1 MSVPR
6 GHGLPSSPWPSP
18 TAIPSVSGDGHLWR
32 SADIL
37 AARRRQ
43 LRNRIATGLGA
54 ATLLFMVFG
63 NALVGY
69 VTSLTGALRDERER
83 NVAMADSVRE
93 FKVALSA
100 QTQRDV
106 EVHTV
111 SRGTPALPLLGRVTS
126 KFASRRLH
134 PILQVWRPHRGID
147 IPAPTGTLVRP
158 VVAGRVLRVGRDWG
172 LGNFVEIEHS
182 SGMGGG
188 TVTTRY
194 AHLHRATVQRD
205 QWVDAET
212 SIGSVGATGLATAP
226 HLHYEIIVD
235 RRKWVDPLT
244 HELRTIEIVP
254 AALRRV
260 TSAPSLRDEE
270 GTQNT
275 PVSGRNGLSRN
286 TRAVERPAPRGAS
299 N

>member
-1 MSVPR
+1 M
-6 GHGLPSSPWPSP
+6 LPSTPWPSP
-18 TAIPSVSGDGHLWR
+18 TSIPTVGGDGHLWR
-32 SADIL
+32 ASDIQ

-54 ATLLFMVFG
+54 VALLFLASG
-63 NALVGY
+63 NVLVDY
-69 VTSLTGALRDERER
+69 VSSLTGALREERER
-83 NVAMADSVRE
+83 NVAMADSVRD

-111 SRGTPALPLLGRVTS
+111 ARGTPALPVLGRVTS
-126 KFASRRLH
+126 KFTYRRLH

-147 IPAPTGTLVRP
+147 IPAPTGTQVRP
-158 VVAGRVLRVGRDWG
+158 VVAGRVVRVGRDWG
-172 LGNFVEIEHS
+172 LGNFVVLEHS
-182 SGMGGG
+182 SGLGGG

-194 AHLHRATVQRD
+194 AHLQRTAVRRG
-205 QWVDAET
+205 QWVNAEQP
-212 SIGSVGATGLATAP
+212 IGTVGATGLATAP
-226 HLHYEIIVD
+226 HLHYEVIVD
-235 RRKWVDPLT
+235 NRKWVDPLT

-260 TSAPSLRDEE
+260 TAAPTLREE
-270 GTQNT
+270 GDTQYT
-275 PVSGRNGLSRN
+275 PDSDRNGMSRN
-286 TRAVERPAPRGAS
+286 VRAVERPAPRGAS